1 MKKATFNKLVA
12 RLLRAQT
19 FKEIK
24 NKIFTPKQLSKLIEL
39 VACSYMYNEDMKTG
53 TPQDQRLLKDI
64 YYILT
69 GNEDPNNER

>member
-1 MKKATFNKLVA
+1 MNNATFNKLVA
-12 RLLRAQT
+12 RLLRVQT
-19 FKEIK
+19 FREVK
-24 NKIFTPKQLSKLIEL
+24 NKIFTPAQLNKLIEL
-39 VACSYMYNEDMKTG
+39 VACSYIYNEDMKTG